1 MINSLIE
8 RTNTNE
14 FYNDCNFYLE
24 SKELITSENRLEV
37 VYSINQNSYDIP
49 IEYEEWKI
57 TCDGYVKSENLDN
70 RFFMPYVKMAIL
82 DKHPSLWNFTE
93 KKFECYITGI
103 PADLRKFYGNLL
115 IELEKASGNWIKLTD
130 LFWNFE
136 DYFKNE
142 KKKYKEI
149 PEPLLDVIKKVCEN
163 YDLRFEIKKEIAIQ
177 ERANNNKDLELL
189 IFGNEVVCPHT
200 FYLKQ
205 PYIIADSFEAIRVK

>member
-37 VYSINQNSYDIP
+37 IYSINQNSYDIP

-82 DKHPSLWNFTE
+82 DKHPSLWSFTE

-103 PADLRKFYGNLL
+103 PADLRGFYGNLL

-136 DYFKNE
+136 NFFKNE

-149 PEPLLDVIKKVCEN
+149 PEPLLDVIKKVCED
-163 YDLRFEIKKEIAIQ
+163 YDLRFDIKKEISMQ
-177 ERANNNKDLELL
+177 ERANNKKDLRLL
-189 IFGNEVVCPHT
+189 IFGNEIVSPHT

>member
-1 MINSLIE
+1 MINRLIE

-24 SKELITSENRLEV
+24 SKKLITSEKRLEV

-93 KKFECYITGI
+93 KKFKCYITGI
-103 PADLRKFYGNLL
+103 PTDLREFYGNLL
-115 IELEKASGNWIKLTD
+115 IELENASGNWIKLTD

-149 PEPLLDVIKKVCEN
+149 PEPLLDIIKKASED
-163 YDLRFEIKKEIAIQ
+163 YDLSFEIKEEISMQ
-177 ERANNNKDLELL
+177 EGANYKKDLGLL
-189 IFGNEVVCPHT
+189 IFGNEIVSSHS

-205 PYIIADSFEAIRVK
+205 PYIIADSFEAIRVT